1 MESLTSY
8 VHEMTEGRIDFAG
21 QALVEQISRLPL
33 PATLNTVRYDEFAGW
48 HSAGGQSAQLTQ
60 ATPVVHAAAQ
70 PVRRELFLGRTV
82 PRDYPEP
89 TNTLLVT
96 TESFEPMGKV
106 KLATHNGTGEKLAV
120 KILPRTHPG
129 APPTNES
136 AAKQASKDA
145 SKEIRTLR
153 EAALSML
160 LHHPYICG
168 MREMI
173 VHQHHYY
180 MVFEYVNGGQMLD
193 YIIAHGRLRERVA
206 RKFARQ
212 IGSALDYCHRNN
224 VVHRDLK
231 IENIL
236 ISHTGNIKIIDFG
249 LSNLFDPAQR
259 LSTFCGSLYFAAPEL
274 LNAKVYTGPEVDVWS
289 FGVVLY
295 VLVCGKVPFDDQ
307 SMPALHAKIKRGFV
321 EYPVWLSADCK
332 HLLSR
337 MLVTT
342 PAQRAQLSEVLA
354 HPWMTRGFSG
364 VPDAH
369 MLRREPLRADDLDR
383 AVIRGMQGFEFGSE
397 DDIERRLREVLT
409 SDGYRRAVLAWER
422 KHNGIGALNG
432 NGYGKHDSSVNTYGL
447 SHSSLA
453 ISFDSSSPPS
463 SNAPISTPKDKEKKT
478 TSRRFSGF
486 DFYRRKLFSSSP
498 VSPSNSPP
506 NAHNSLFSTFSH
518 SHSNSHSQNQNSGR
532 HAEDELDPTAGFHP
546 LVSMYYLAREKME
559 RERVYGPGVF
569 ASSQLS
575 LTSAMTPDAVSPGAV
590 LTNGDIES
598 EKEREARESK
608 EREWSERDKEKERER
623 GEREREKADYSM
635 PLPRLPA
642 PATTHF
648 SARAYD
654 GSASTAPTSPAFPPT
669 QPQPR
674 ARDVGLPPPPSPI
687 TPHTP
692 QGPSA
697 PAPIRAPPATTH
709 RRSHSM
715 SQRPTTTTT
724 GRGWGSVFG
733 GGGGG
738 PPIPRTAGPEV
749 GSFAERMERGLYE
762 EEREREEE
770 EAKEKE
776 GEWER
781 REREEEERR
790 EKERVEEKKEKEEHP
805 ALATSIV
812 RKFGSILGGGSRH
825 GSVRR
830 RDSISSPSRPSGDE
844 TVRGGAKVSFG
855 DEKTNGEFGERP
867 RSNEK
872 ERVEEKEEKEKERI
886 GPTRGVIHS
895 LSQPLGSVHRRAAT
909 ILDHQGRSNPR
920 HNRRSSTGAA
930 LMGHSPEVGGTMGRR
945 RRPST
950 GYSGRGERLFG
961 KDADGM
967 KEGHEEEP
975 ERLHE
980 EEPEQEGFREED
992 ERHHNEKDF
1001 KPVFLKGL
1009 FSVATTSTKAPPVI
1023 KADIRRVLD
1032 RMQVQYR
1039 ETKGGFEC
1047 IHLPSIDL
1055 SSVDPNR
1062 HTNDTVHHT
1071 ISSSGVSN
1079 RPTIVKKSSKMSF
1092 SIKREKTRDTTSI
1105 DKSRGGD
1112 RASVKES
1119 QPEHAGR
1126 PSAGGTATLSATP
1139 SGSSSFFNVLPAAA
1153 HDQQHMNG
1161 VGLAMVPSNEI
1172 ESRTQ
1177 SPSTPTQ
1184 GNTSPRTKVL
1194 PPIPRDFGA
1203 PSTPS
1208 HARTPSPLP
1217 TGEVD
1222 REVFETMGNNTL
1234 SVRFEINIVKV
1245 PWLPLHG
1252 IQFRRAGGDGWQ
1264 YQMLARRVLTELKL

>member
-1 MESLTSY
+1 MSSQGGTAPPT
-8 VHEMTEGRIDFAG
+8 VVG
-21 QALVEQISRLPL
+21 SRPSSQKPRPL
-33 PATLNTVRYDEFAGW
+33 SMPPTN
-48 HSAGGQSAQLTQ
+48 HNQSAT
-60 ATPVVHAAAQ
+60 ATSSSADPSRETT
-70 PVRRELFLGRTV
+70 PSRRTPSASRPTRSNRILG
-82 PRDYPEP
+82 DYVLSK
-89 TNTLLVT
+89 TLGAG
-96 TESFEPMGKV
+96 SMGKV
-106 KLATHNGTGEKLAV
+106 KLATHSVTKEKV
-120 KILPRTHPG
+120 RDSTHPG
-129 APPTNES
+129 APPTNDS

-153 EAALSML
+153 EAALSLL

-342 PAQRAQLSEVLA
+342 PSQRAPLSEVLA
-354 HPWMTRGFSG
+354 HPWMTRGFPG
-364 VPDAH
+364 VPDPH
-369 MLRREPLRADDLDR
+369 MLRREPLRSDDLDR

-397 DDIERRLREVLT
+397 DDIEHRLREVLT
-409 SDGYRRAVLAWER
+409 SDGYRRAVVNWER
-422 KHNGIGALNG
+422 RHGIGGVLGVNGHTNGNGNGGGYGIGAPSAN
-432 NGYGKHDSSVNTYGL
+432 DTNTYGL

-453 ISFDSSSPPS
+453 ISFDSGGSPPAS
-463 SNAPISTPKDKEKKT
+463 SSIPLSTPTSPTKDRDGKDKDGGRKT
-478 TSRRFSGF
+478 ISKRFSGF

-498 VSPSNSPP
+498 SPSPSSPAQP
-506 NAHNSLFSTFSH
+506 PHNNGLFSSFSG
-518 SHSNSHSQNQNSGR
+518 SG
-532 HAEDELDPTAGFHP
+532 HGKGGAQGGKGGEEDPTAGFHP

-575 LTSAMTPDAVSPGAV
+575 LAGAASPTPVSPISPTADDGEGFDEGV
-590 LTNGDIES
+590 
-598 EKEREARESK
+598 RVRESK
-608 EREWSERDKEKERER
+608 ERDRDRGEKEGKGNRER
-623 GEREREKADYSM
+623 GEKADYSM

-654 GSASTAPTSPAFPPT
+654 ANSQASTPTSPAF
-669 QPQPR
+669 PQPR
-674 ARDVGLPPPPSPI
+674 ARDVGPLPHSPGQPSAMPPSA
-687 TPHTP
+687 
-692 QGPSA
+692 SA
-697 PAPIRAPPATTH
+697 PHNTASAIRAPPATTH

-715 SQRPTTTTT
+715 SQRPSTHQQQHQ
-724 GRGWGSVFG
+724 GRWGIFG
-733 GGGGG
+733 GGAREGTGAGGREGGG
-738 PPIPRTAGPEV
+738 PRTAGPEI
-749 GSFAERMERGLYE
+749 GTFAERMERGLYE
-762 EEREREEE
+762 AEEAAAERERIREQEKEEAERERIRQEESQLERERE
-770 EAKEKE
+770 
-776 GEWER
+776 
-781 REREEEERR
+781 REREW
-790 EKERVEEKKEKEEHP
+790 EHDKDHP
-805 ALATSIV
+805 QPHLSLV

-825 GSVRR
+825 GHGHGGRRGSV
-830 RDSISSPSRPSGDE
+830 SSSTPRPSGDNH
-844 TVRGGAKVSFG
+844 GAKVSFG
-855 DEKTNGEFGERP
+855 DGGEFGERVD
-867 RSNEK
+867 EK
-872 ERVEEKEEKEKERI
+872 SQAQENTSTTTNTTPPK
-886 GPTRGVIHS
+886 GVMHS

-909 ILDHQGRSNPR
+909 ILDPHGSAAR
-920 HNRRSSTGAA
+920 HGRRSSTGAA
-930 LMGHSPEVGGTMGRR
+930 LLGLGVPAGASGGEGYGTVGRHSQSQRI

-950 GYSGRGERLFG
+950 GYGREGRGVFG
-961 KDADGM
+961 FGGAKDSGV
-967 KEGHEEEP
+967 KEKGEGKGGDEEGGQGAGAGGEAGEGGHGGEEGE
-975 ERLHE
+975 
-980 EEPEQEGFREED
+980 EGFREED
-992 ERHHNEKDF
+992 ERHHSEKDF

-1009 FSVATTSTKAPPVI
+1009 FSVATTSTKPPPVI

-1055 SSVDPNR
+1055 SSVSPPDLSSHSARNAHPSTPNEA
-1062 HTNDTVHHT
+1062 HHHMT
-1071 ISSSGVSN
+1071 GGVGN
-1079 RPTIVKKSSKMSF
+1079 RPTIVKKTSKLSF
-1092 SIKREKTRDTTSI
+1092 SIKREKTRERERAGSI
-1105 DKSRGGD
+1105 DKARAGSLKGG
-1112 RASVKES
+1112 E
-1119 QPEHAGR
+1119 EHAGR
-1126 PSAGGTATLSATP
+1126 PSGTLSATP
-1139 SGSSSFFNVLPAAA
+1139 SGSSSFFNVSPAAGGGEQQTNGVDAGASSRSKMLPA
-1153 HDQQHMNG
+1153 
-1161 VGLAMVPSNEI
+1161 
-1172 ESRTQ
+1172 
-1177 SPSTPTQ
+1177 
-1184 GNTSPRTKVL
+1184 
-1194 PPIPRDFGA
+1194 IPRDFGA
-1203 PSTPS
+1203 PSTAAP
-1208 HARTPSPLP
+1208 RTPSPLP

-1222 REVFETMGNNTL
+1222 KEVFETMGNNTL
-1234 SVRFEINIVKV
+1234 SVRFEINIVK
-1245 PWLPLHG
+1245 
-1252 IQFRRAGGDGWQ
+1252 
-1264 YQMLARRVLTELKL
+1264 